1 MKRAL
6 MWVGIGVGVLIVAA
20 VALIFLVDANR
31 FRPQLEAS
39 LTEALNRNVKLGNLS
54 LSIFSGSVEAND
66 LEIAEDPA
74 FGKVPFVRAKALRIG
89 VELWPLI
96 FSRKLNV
103 TGITI
108 EKPEITLL
116 QNPAGTWNYSSLGT
130 SPSAPAKTAAPAKPE
145 PPTPAATTAAGEGLA
160 LTVHRLNINDG
171 QLTLGRTNLNWKP
184 LVLNEVNIEVQEF
197 SPTSNFPYSLSTKIK
212 GGGSV
217 KLDGKAG
224 PINPTDASLTPAT
237 IKLDIAGVDVAATG
251 IANYVPDMGGL
262 ISLQGNGET
271 TGNAMKM
278 NGTLKAEKLKLS
290 KTGTPATVPVQFNF
304 DAESDM
310 KKHSGVLKKGDLQIG
325 KALAKI
331 TGTYIEQGQAMMLKM
346 NLDSRDMPITDIAA
360 MLAPLGIVLP
370 SGSSLQSGTLSTKM
384 TANGPADKLVT
395 DGSITFRDTTLA
407 GFDLGKNM
415 ATVLQAVGMQTGSS
429 TVIQNASAD
438 VHASP
443 EGIAA
448 KNIKLNVP
456 AMGDLQGDGTI
467 SPTNDL
473 NFKMSVALH
482 TSGAAAL
489 IANKNI
495 PFFVTGTSAA
505 PVFKP
510 DVKGLANEQI
520 KALTSDPNGAVD
532 AIKGLFGGKK

>member
-6 MWVGIGVGVLIVAA
+6 MWVGIAVGVLIVAA

-31 FRPQLEAS
+31 FRPQLESS
-39 LTEALNRNVKLGNLS
+39 LTQALNRSVKLGNLS
-54 LSIFSGSVEAND
+54 LSVFSGSVEAND
-66 LEIAEDPA
+66 LEIAEDPS
-74 FGKVPFVRAKALRIG
+74 FGKIPFVRAKALRIG

-96 FSRKLNV
+96 FSKQLNV

-108 EKPEITLL
+108 EKPEIILL
-116 QNPAGTWNYSSLGT
+116 QTPAGNWNYSSLGT
-130 SPSAPAKTAAPAKPE
+130 SSTPAPAKPAS
-145 PPTPAATTAAGEGLA
+145 PATNAAAGGMA
-160 LTVHRLNINDG
+160 MIVRRLNINDG
-171 QLTLGRTNLNWKP
+171 QLTIGRTTPNWKP
-184 LVLNEVNIEVQEF
+184 LVLNEVNIEVLEF

-212 GGGSV
+212 GGGSI

-224 PINPTDASLTPAT
+224 PINATDASLTPAT
-237 IKLDIAGVDVAATG
+237 VKIDMASVDVANTG

-262 ISLQGNGET
+262 ISIQGNGET
-271 TGNAMKM
+271 SGNSLKMTGA
-278 NGTLKAEKLKLS
+278 LKAEKLKLS

-304 DAESDM
+304 NAESDM
-310 KKHSGVLKKGDLQIG
+310 KKHSGVLKQGDLQIG

-331 TGTYIEQGQAMMLKM
+331 TGNYFEQGKDMILKM
-346 NLDSRDMPITDIAA
+346 NLDSKDMPITDIAA

-395 DGSITFRDTTLA
+395 DGSIAFRDTTLA

-415 ATVLQAVGMQTGSS
+415 ALVLQAAGMQTGSS

-443 EGIAA
+443 DGIAA
-448 KNIKLNVP
+448 KNIQLNVP
-456 AMGDLQGDGTI
+456 AMGDLKGDGTI
-467 SPTNDL
+467 SPANALD
-473 NFKMSVALH
+473 FKMSVALH
-482 TSGAAAL
+482 TSGAASV

-510 DVKGLANEQI
+510 DVKGMANEQI
-520 KALTSDPNGAVD
+520 KAVTSDPAGAVN